1 VGTDDSDIAYDFKE
15 EERGPRV
22 VAGIEILAAL
32 LHPDAFPHIP
42 LIGRAARWP

>member
-1 VGTDDSDIAYDFKE
+1 VGTDDSDIAYVFKE

-32 LHPDAFPHIP
+32 LHP